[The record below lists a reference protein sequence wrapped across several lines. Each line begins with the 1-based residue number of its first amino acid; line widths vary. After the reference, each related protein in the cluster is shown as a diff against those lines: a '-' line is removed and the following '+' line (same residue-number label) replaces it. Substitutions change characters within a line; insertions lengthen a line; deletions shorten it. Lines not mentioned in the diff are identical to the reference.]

1 MQEKIRYNLDEKLHR
16 SIRNIRSIKADNN
29 DLNNYDVN
37 SKESIIRKNYKQN
50 MDFDSVMESKDK
62 IKIKYIKKEKN
73 KNEEKGKNNNKLF
86 SVYSRRRIA
95 FKEKEKE
102 NK

>member
-1 MQEKIRYNLDEKLHR
+1 MN
-16 SIRNIRSIKADNN
+16 
-29 DLNNYDVN
+29 
-37 SKESIIRKNYKQN
+37 
-50 MDFDSVMESKDK
+50 FDSVMESKDK
-62 IKIKYIKKEKN
+62 IKIKYIEKEKN

>member
-1 MQEKIRYNLDEKLHR
+1 MRITCIFFSLSYINMEVKLWIMTI
-16 SIRNIRSIKADNN
+16 SLVMNIIN
-29 DLNNYDVN
+29 
-37 SKESIIRKNYKQN
+37 I
-50 MDFDSVMESKDK
+50 MESKDK

>member
-1 MQEKIRYNLDEKLHR
+1 MPEKIRYKLDKKLHR
-16 SIRNIRSIKADNN
+16 SIRNIRTIKADNN

-62 IKIKYIKKEKN
+62 IKINYIEKEKN
-73 KNEEKGKNNNKLF
+73 KNEEKRKNNNKLF

-95 FKEKEKE
+95 FKEKRE
-102 NK
+102 